1 MKENELEQSKLKDLD
16 FPQNAFNVLQKHIKK
31 PLMSMLIP
39 KCEQYLYTQIFE
51 MTETDAYKQEAFLHD
66 FRRYNEWKLS

>member
-1 MKENELEQSKLKDLD
+1 
-16 FPQNAFNVLQKHIKK
+16 
-31 PLMSMLIP
+31 MSMLIP

-66 FRRYNEWKLS
+66 FRRYNEWKLSQVRYDTEFGITHQAAKDQ